1 LHFRSILTERPNRP
15 ARNAFQGKT
24 VFFITHRLMTIRSA
38 DLILMMDKGIVA
50 EQGTHEELMNMKGL
64 YYALYRQ
71 QESTAS

>member
-1 LHFRSILTERPNRP
+1 
-15 ARNAFQGKT
+15 
-24 VFFITHRLMTIRSA
+24 MTIRSA